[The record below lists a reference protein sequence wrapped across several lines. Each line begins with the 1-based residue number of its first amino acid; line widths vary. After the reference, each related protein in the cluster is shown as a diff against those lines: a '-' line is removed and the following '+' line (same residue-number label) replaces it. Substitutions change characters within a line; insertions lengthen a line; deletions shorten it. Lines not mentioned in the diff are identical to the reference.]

1 MKTDYRVPQRD
12 LFEFLLTFSQVFK
25 KKSKLQQEKAQ
36 HLQKGLE
43 KMSEAKSMVDILSKD
58 AFKKQ

>member
-1 MKTDYRVPQRD
+1 VPQRD